1 MRAYLAFLRGAVLVG
16 MVYRFG
22 FIFTALGN
30 VVYMIVAYFLWR
42 SIYSGSTSI
51 HGLTFDQALLYVAL
65 GSTVFI
71 LLKTFTEWGM
81 AQEIRDGTVAVF
93 LTKPIDYQ
101 FYTFFTNLGF
111 PLTSLI
117 TVVAP
122 TVLLLV
128 FVFRIHFGFG
138 AGYFFFPVSLLLAFI
153 ISFHLD
159 YLVGLSGFYTESI
172 WGISMTK
179 EIIVSVLSGMLL
191 PLQFFP
197 AAVQQ
202 VLMWLP
208 FQTMYF
214 TPLMMV
220 TKPDQGVGVF
230 LAMLG
235 VQAVWAAATFLL
247 CRLAYSQAIKVL
259 RVAGG

>member
-16 MVYRFG
+16 MVYRLG
-22 FIFTALGN
+22 FLFTALGN
-30 VVYMIVAYFLWR
+30 VVYMVVAYFLWR
-42 SIYSGSTSI
+42 SIYAGQTSI

-71 LLKTFTEWGM
+71 LLKTFTDWGM

-111 PLTSLI
+111 PLTSLV
-117 TVVAP
+117 TVIAP
-122 TVLLLV
+122 TVILLV
-128 FVFRIHFGFG
+128 FFFRIHFDFG
-138 AGYFFFPVSLLLAFI
+138 AGYLFFPLSLTLAFI

-159 YLVGLSGFYTESI
+159 YLIGLTGFYTESI
-172 WGISMTK
+172 WGISITK

-202 VLMWLP
+202 ILAWLP
-208 FQTMYF
+208 FQAMYF

-220 TKPDQGVGVF
+220 TKPGQNVSVF
-230 LAMLG
+230 LVMLG
-235 VQAVWAAATFLL
+235 VQAAWTAATFLI
-247 CRLAYSQAIKVL
+247 CRLAYGRAIQVL

>member
-16 MVYRFG
+16 MIYRLG
-22 FIFTALGN
+22 FLFTALGN
-30 VVYMIVAYFLWR
+30 IVYMVVAYFLWR
-42 SIYSGSTSI
+42 SIYAGQTSI

-65 GSTVFI
+65 GSTMFI
-71 LLKTFTEWGM
+71 LLKTFTDWGM

-111 PLTSLI
+111 PLTSLV
-117 TVVAP
+117 TVIMP
-122 TVLLLV
+122 TVILLV
-128 FVFRIHFGFG
+128 FFFRIHFDFG
-138 AGYFFFPVSLLLAFI
+138 AGYLFFPLSLTLAFI

-159 YLVGLSGFYTESI
+159 YLIGLTGFYTESI
-172 WGISMTK
+172 WGISITK
-179 EIIVSVLSGMLL
+179 EIIISVLSGMLL

-197 AAVQQ
+197 AAIQQ
-202 VLMWLP
+202 ILAWLP
-208 FQTMYF
+208 FQAMYF

-220 TKPDQGVGVF
+220 TKPDKNLSVF

-235 VQAVWAAATFLL
+235 VQGAWAAATFLI
-247 CRLAYSQAIKVL
+247 CRMAYGRAIRVL

>member
-16 MVYRFG
+16 MVYRVG
-22 FIFTALGN
+22 FLFTALGN
-30 VVYMIVAYFLWR
+30 IVYMVVAYFLWR
-42 SIYSGSTSI
+42 SIYNGTAVI

-71 LLKTFTEWGM
+71 LLKTFADWGM
-81 AQEIRDGTVAVF
+81 AQEIRDGTVSVF

-101 FYTFFTNLGF
+101 LYTFFTNLGF

-117 TVVAP
+117 TVITP
-122 TVLLLV
+122 TIVLLV
-128 FVFRIHFGFG
+128 FFFRIHFDFG
-138 AGYFFFPVSLLLAFI
+138 VGLLFFPVSLMLAFI

-159 YLVGLSGFYTESI
+159 YLVGLTGFYTESI

-197 AAVQQ
+197 VAIQHILA
-202 VLMWLP
+202 WLP
-208 FQTMYF
+208 FQAMYF

-220 TKPDQGVGVF
+220 TQPSQTAGVF
-230 LAMLG
+230 LVMIA
-235 VQAVWAAATFLL
+235 VQCAWAAASFLI
-247 CRLAYSQAIKVL
+247 CRLAYSRAIQVL

>member
-16 MVYRFG
+16 MVYRLG
-22 FIFTALGN
+22 FIFIVLGN
-30 VVYMIVAYFLWR
+30 VVYMTVAYFLWR
-42 SIYSGSTSI
+42 SIYGGNASI

-71 LLKTFTEWGM
+71 LLKTYADWGM
-81 AQEIRDGTVAVF
+81 AQEIRDGSVAVF

-122 TVLLLV
+122 TVILLV
-128 FVFRIHFGFG
+128 FVFRIHFDFG
-138 AGYFFFPVSLLLAFI
+138 AGYLFFPFSLLLAFI

-172 WGISMTK
+172 WGISTTK

-197 AAVQQ
+197 AAIQQ
-202 VLMWLP
+202 ILAWLP
-208 FQTMYF
+208 FQAMYF

-220 TKPDQGVGVF
+220 TKPDQGPGVF

-235 VQAVWAAATFLL
+235 VQIAWASATFLL
-247 CRLAYSQAIKVL
+247 CRVVYGQAIKVL

>member
-1 MRAYLAFLRGAVLVG
+1 MRVYLAFLRGAVLVG
-16 MVYRFG
+16 MVYRLG
-22 FIFTALGN
+22 FIFIVLGN
-30 VVYMIVAYFLWR
+30 VVYMTVAYFLWR
-42 SIYSGSTSI
+42 SIYGGSTSI

-71 LLKTFTEWGM
+71 LLKTYADWGM
-81 AQEIRDGTVAVF
+81 AQEIRDGSVAVF

-122 TVLLLV
+122 TIILLV

-138 AGYFFFPVSLLLAFI
+138 AGFFFFPFSLLLAFI

-172 WGISMTK
+172 WGISTTK

-197 AAVQQ
+197 AAIQQ
-202 VLMWLP
+202 ILAWLP
-208 FQTMYF
+208 FQAMYF

-220 TKPDQGVGVF
+220 TKPDQGAG
-230 LAMLG
+230 
-235 VQAVWAAATFLL
+235 AATFLL
-247 CRLAYSQAIKVL
+247 CRLAFGQAIKVL

>member
-1 MRAYLAFLRGAVLVG
+1 MRAYFAFLRGAVLVG
-16 MVYRFG
+16 MVYRLG

-42 SIYSGSTSI
+42 SIYTGTDVI

-101 FYTFFTNLGF
+101 LYTFFTNLGF
-111 PLTSLI
+111 PLTSLV
-117 TVVAP
+117 TVVGP
-122 TVLLLV
+122 TILLLV
-128 FVFRIHFGFG
+128 FVFRIHFDFG

-197 AAVQQ
+197 AAVQR
-202 VLMWLP
+202 VLLWLP

-220 TKPDQGVGVF
+220 TKPGQGAGVF
-230 LAMLG
+230 LSMLG
-235 VQAVWAAATFLL
+235 VQAAWAVVTFLL
-247 CRLAYSQAIKVL
+247 CRLAYGQAIKVL

>member
-1 MRAYLAFLRGAVLVG
+1 MRAYLAYLRGAVLVG
-16 MVYRFG
+16 MVYRLG
-22 FIFTALGN
+22 FIFIVLGN
-30 VVYMIVAYFLWR
+30 VLYMIIAYFLWR
-42 SIYSGSTSI
+42 SIYGGSASI

-71 LLKTFTEWGM
+71 LLKTYADWGM

-122 TVLLLV
+122 TVILLV
-128 FVFRIHFGFG
+128 FIFRIHFAFG

-172 WGISMTK
+172 WGISITK

-197 AAVQQ
+197 AAIQQ
-202 VLMWLP
+202 VLAWLP
-208 FQTMYF
+208 FQAMYF

-220 TKPDQGVGVF
+220 TKPDQGVGVY

-235 VQAVWAAATFLL
+235 VQIAWACVTFLL
-247 CRLAYSQAIKVL
+247 CRLVYGQAIKVL

>member
-1 MRAYLAFLRGAVLVG
+1 
-16 MVYRFG
+16 MVYRLG
-22 FIFTALGN
+22 FLFIVMGN
-30 VVYMIVAYFLWR
+30 VVYMVVAFFLWR
-42 SIYSGSTSI
+42 SIYAGSTSI

-71 LLKTFTEWGM
+71 LLKTYADWGM
-81 AQEIRDGTVAVF
+81 GQEIRDGTVAVF

-117 TVVAP
+117 TVVGP
-122 TVLLLV
+122 TILLLV
-128 FVFRIHFGFG
+128 FAFRIHFEFG
-138 AGYFFFPVSLLLAFI
+138 AGIFFFPFSLILAFI
-153 ISFHLD
+153 ISFHFD

-172 WGISMTK
+172 WGISTTK
-179 EIIVSVLSGMLL
+179 EIIISVLSGMLL

-197 AAVQQ
+197 AAIQR
-202 VLMWLP
+202 VLEWLP
-208 FQTMYF
+208 FQAIYF

-220 TKPDQGVGVF
+220 TAPGRSAGYF
-230 LAMLG
+230 LSMLG
-235 VQAVWAAATFLL
+235 VQGVWAVLTFLL
-247 CRLAYSQAIKVL
+247 TRLAYAQAIKVL